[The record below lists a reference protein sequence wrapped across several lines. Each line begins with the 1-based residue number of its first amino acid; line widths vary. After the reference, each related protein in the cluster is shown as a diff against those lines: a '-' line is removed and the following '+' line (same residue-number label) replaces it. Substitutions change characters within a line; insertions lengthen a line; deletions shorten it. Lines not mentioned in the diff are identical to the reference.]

1 MVIVEPPTQ
10 PIEGFYIKIEER
22 IMAVKGVLQ
31 PPGKVIALPTYI
43 LFNGGF
49 KRIRRFKE
57 SLDHFIKR
65 YPDYYSWFDF
75 AGRKL
80 PALPLSIVDEVYNP
94 LSMKH
99 VEHISPEAE
108 KLRRMLV
115 EESGVDESFVGITG
129 SMLLK
134 TYSSKSDIDLIV
146 YGIENGKRIHESL
159 KELRRR
165 GDLGCLK
172 DDYELRKSRLDSSL
186 PLKTWIAVER
196 SKILTGT
203 FSGKIYTAKIV
214 PLPSEYWE
222 SLDQECIEIGST
234 GFIGE
239 VIDDRYSIL
248 TPNRYSVFVK
258 RKLFGEVQEG
268 EIVEVFSMRSR
279 FAEMASRGDWV
290 KVVGRLELVKLHG
303 KKWKRVF
310 LGNNEEDVI
319 ISLHYI

>member
-1 MVIVEPPTQ
+1 M
-10 PIEGFYIKIEER
+10 Y
-22 IMAVKGVLQ
+22 
-31 PPGKVIALPTYI
+31 
-43 LFNGGF
+43 
-49 KRIRRFKE
+49 
-57 SLDHFIKR
+57 
-65 YPDYYSWFDF
+65 
-75 AGRKL
+75 
-80 PALPLSIVDEVYNP
+80 
-94 LSMKH
+94 
-99 VEHISPEAE
+99 
-108 KLRRMLV
+108 
-115 EESGVDESFVGITG
+115 
-129 SMLLK
+129 
-134 TYSSKSDIDLIV
+134 
-146 YGIENGKRIHESL
+146 ESL

-165 GDLGCLK
+165 GDLRCLE

-186 PLKTWIAVER
+186 PLKAWIAAER

-222 SLDQECIEIGST
+222 SLDQECVEIGST

-248 TPNRYSVFVK
+248 TPNSYSVFV
-258 RKLFGEVQEG
+258 RRNLFGEVREG

-319 ISLHYI
+319 IPLHYI